1 MDALINLVS
10 VPMALFVFVWAL
22 YRATRRC
29 ALAVQ
34 AMTLVPR
41 RIEQQLAPV
50 RVTDPRLG
58 RLGCPCGVPCPPIK
72 DQEVKTL

>member
-1 MDALINLVS
+1 MDAFINLVS

-34 AMTLVPR
+34 AMTVSTE
-41 RIEQQLAPV
+41 RIGQQLAPV

-58 RLGCPCGVPCPPIK
+58 RLGCPCGIPCPPIK
-72 DQEVKTL
+72 DQEVKSL